1 MAVTCVTLF
10 SFKLSSIAWREE
22 ISGGISA
29 IEFLERSKRANWV
42 NPLLQ
47 KAVGKV
53 DRWFDARWTSL

>member
-42 NPLLQ
+42 NALLQ
-47 KAVGKV
+47 KAVGKM
-53 DRWFDARWTSL
+53 DRWFDPR